1 MKDRNGV
8 ELKEGDRVRI
18 VRGSVRGIVDGIVSI
33 IPTDSFFFATS
44 NNSALT
50 RIAAQDVVKIAD
62 PPMDRR
68 GVEIVEGD
76 MVYWQPFDSVSSVSK
91 ETISMLS
98 SGKNSAFLVLK
109 K

>member
-33 IPTDSFFFATS
+33 IPTDSFFFAAP
-44 NNSALT
+44 NNSART
-50 RIAAQDVVKIAD
+50 RIAAHDVVKVVE

-68 GVEIVEGD
+68 GVEIEEGD
-76 MVYWQPFDSVSSVSK
+76 TVFWAPFDCIYPVSK
-91 ETISMLS
+91 EIISMLS

-109 K
+109 